1 MESSRNNQRYTN
13 FIKINCSKKHGATRG
28 KRCLSI
34 QLPAVPS
41 FDPSGDPN
49 TISQR
54 WNTWKKSFV
63 YYTEASGITNDVQ
76 KRNTLLHLVGI
87 ETQEIF
93 ETFQDTGNTYY
104 QAVTKLHEHF
114 NVNKNISYERSVF
127 RDAKQETNQSLDQFI
142 TRLRKLA
149 TYCEYGNNVNDEIT
163 DQVIHTCRSTK
174 LQTRLLQE
182 QDLTLEKVQNIG
194 RIIELSIKQ
203 SKNIEEYYMEQMQ
216 I

>member
-1 MESSRNNQRYTN
+1 M
-13 FIKINCSKKHGATRG
+13 
-28 KRCLSI
+28 
-34 QLPAVPS
+34 
-41 FDPSGDPN
+41 
-49 TISQR
+49 
-54 WNTWKKSFV
+54 WNKWKKSFV
-63 YYTEASGITNDVQ
+63 YYIEASGITNDVQ
-76 KRNTLLHLVGI
+76 NRKALLHLVGI

-114 NVNKNISYERSVF
+114 NVKKNISYERSVF

-142 TRLRKLA
+142 TRLHKLT

-203 SKNIEEYYMEQMQ
+203 SKNIEEPLHGTNADIDEVNKLVKQPFKSKRKYKSQDYKKACKHSHSKEKHTHDVEKRTL
-216 I
+216 IT

>member
-1 MESSRNNQRYTN
+1 M
-13 FIKINCSKKHGATRG
+13 
-28 KRCLSI
+28 
-34 QLPAVPS
+34 
-41 FDPSGDPN
+41 
-49 TISQR
+49 
-54 WNTWKKSFV
+54 WNKWKKSFV
-63 YYTEASGITNDVQ
+63 YYIEASGITNDVQ